1 MVKGGGRISQSFP
14 LRNTSTL
21 PTSTTRLF
29 SRSVRLDTEYRGR
42 ASPPPAVPPPIS
54 FTFVL
59 DKLRWKF
66 APVFDSGGFGQRF

>member
-1 MVKGGGRISQSFP
+1 MGVEF
-14 LRNTSTL
+14 RNRNESIL
-21 PTSTTRLF
+21 PSGTTRLF
-29 SRSVRLDTEYRGR
+29 SRSVRLATEYRGR
-42 ASPPPAVPPPIS
+42 ASPPPAVPPPTS